1 MENTEVI
8 LAFGHENIKA
18 LHNSTLE
25 ITKERHLSKQGDCI
39 VAVAADKG
47 LVDLNPEFKE
57 ILLQNQSRI
66 TIIIEAGG
74 IVDCLY
80 AFGDSRL
87 ILSHPTDMVLRK
99 SSYVCDRTLAI
110 KASKAAGDL
119 SRQLLEELKKPKQ
132 DVKIT
137 FKAIV

>member
-1 MENTEVI
+1 MEKTEVI
-8 LAFGHENIKA
+8 FAFGHENIKA

-39 VAVAADKG
+39 IAVAADKG
-47 LVDLNPEFKE
+47 LVDLNPEFKK
-57 ILLQNQSRI
+57 ILSQNQSRI
-66 TIIIEAGG
+66 TMLIEAGG
-74 IVDCLY
+74 VIDCLY

-87 ILSHPTDMVLRK
+87 ILSHPTDIVLRK

-110 KASKAAGDL
+110 KASKAARNL

-132 DVKIT
+132 DIKIT